1 MDAETDK
8 RLDISNPG
16 GEASYEIL
24 GMPYSWQLDE
34 GIVQFAGIPVVAFW
48 TPTSLAEFLAGM
60 HRIAGQDRYAYILQA
75 QGRRSEQDDWN
86 YISSFPTFFEGLR
99 GINRVAIA
107 AGWGRMELIDY
118 QPEQRQAVM
127 RIYNAWEA
135 ACQQALG
142 VCWGTHYFAG
152 KLAGWFSRHFG
163 VNCWC
168 TQRAFT
174 AKGDPYD
181 EFSIAP
187 SPTTVEEELARIER
201 SEKERRASME
211 AEERRRQLEVQVE
224 QRTRELSSTIE
235 RLEQAQSHMQ
245 SQALTIQRLSIPIVQ
260 LWDGILMVS
269 LIGEL
274 DSQRAQQLIE
284 TLLDAISQRRARF
297 VLLDITGVSVVDSG
311 VADSLIRTVQA
322 VKLLGAQ
329 AILVG
334 ISPEV
339 AQSLVTLQ
347 VDLGAIT
354 TCSDLGQGLKRAFQA
369 MGLAVCASAT

>member
-1 MDAETDK
+1 VDAEK
-8 RLDISNPG
+8 SARFDISNPG
-16 GEASYEIL
+16 AEESYELL
-24 GMPYSWQLDE
+24 GLPFSWRLDE
-34 GIVQFAGIPVVAFW
+34 GIFRYAGIQSVMFW
-48 TPTSLAEFLAGM
+48 APTSLAEFLASM
-60 HRIAGQDRYAYILQA
+60 HRIAGEERYAYILQA
-75 QGRRSEQDDWN
+75 QGRQSEQDDWN
-86 YISSFPTFFEGLR
+86 FISSFPSFFEGLR
-99 GINRVAIA
+99 GINRVAVS
-107 AGWGRMELIDY
+107 AGWGRMELVDY
-118 QPEQRQAVM
+118 QPEQRRAVM

-135 ACQQALG
+135 ACQQAMG

-168 TQRAFT
+168 TQLAFI
-174 AKGDPYD
+174 AKGDRYD

-201 SEKERRASME
+201 SEQERRAGAE
-211 AEERRRQLEVQVE
+211 AEERQRQLEAQVE

-235 RLEQAQSHMQ
+235 RLEQAQSSLQ

-269 LIGEL
+269 LIGEI

-284 TLLDAISQRRARF
+284 TLLEAISQRHAGF
-297 VLLDITGVSVVDSG
+297 VLLDITGVSVVDSS
-311 VADSLIRTVQA
+311 VADYLIRTVQA

-347 VDLGAIT
+347 VDLGSIT

-369 MGLAVCASAT
+369 MGLSVRAGAT